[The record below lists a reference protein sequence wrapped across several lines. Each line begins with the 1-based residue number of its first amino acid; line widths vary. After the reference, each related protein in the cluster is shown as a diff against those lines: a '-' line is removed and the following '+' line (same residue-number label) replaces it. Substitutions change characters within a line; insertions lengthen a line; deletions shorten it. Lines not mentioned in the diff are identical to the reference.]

1 VKKQTLLWLRDGVM
15 VALGLT
21 ENAENKTVFNPREIY
36 RRLVL

>member
-1 VKKQTLLWLRDGVM
+1 M